1 MTDWTR
7 ERVIEAVK
15 RGESLASQNFQ
26 RADLWGADLRHADL
40 RRANL
45 RHADLRGANLRGA
58 NLRGADLRGADL
70 QDADL
75 RHANLQGA
83 DLRGADLW
91 GVNLAGTIG
100 GIMSVTGLPSGYAYI
115 VPTPDGWRVRV
126 GCWTGTVK
134 ELRRMI
140 ESDSWVESN
149 AVQREV
155 RRPAMLALCDLF
167 DAHKKQHKG
176 VVKNLRIKWGAK

>member
-1 MTDWTR
+1 MSEWTR
-7 ERVIEAVK
+7 ERVVEAVK
-15 RGESLASQNFQ
+15 RGESLAGQ
-26 RADLWGADLRHADL
+26 DLSGLDLSG
-40 RRANL
+40 ANL
-45 RHADLRGANLRGA
+45 RGAYLSGAYLSGANLRGA
-58 NLRGADLRGADL
+58 NLRGAYLW
-70 QDADL
+70 
-75 RHANLQGA
+75 GA
-83 DLRGADLW
+83 DLRGA
-91 GVNLAGTIG
+91 NLANTHG
-100 GIMSVTGLPSGYAYI
+100 GIMSITGLQSGYAYI
-115 VPTPDGWRVRV
+115 MPTPDGWRVRV

-176 VVKNLRIKWGAK
+176 VVKNLRIKWGDETR